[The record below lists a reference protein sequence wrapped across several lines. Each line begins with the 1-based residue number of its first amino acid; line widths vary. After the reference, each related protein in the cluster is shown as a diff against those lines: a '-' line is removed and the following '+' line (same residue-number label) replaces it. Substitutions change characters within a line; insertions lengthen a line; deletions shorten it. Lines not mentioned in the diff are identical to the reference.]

1 MKKALNHEYEIAKKE
16 TIKFWQTNKDY
27 ILAILFIAVCIVASI
42 NGLFN

>member
-27 ILAILFIAVCIVASI
+27 ILAILFISVCIVASR

>member
-27 ILAILFIAVCIVASI
+27 IIAILFIAVCIVASRQ
-42 NGLFN
+42 GFFN

>member
-1 MKKALNHEYEIAKKE
+1 MKFVNHEYEIAKKE

-27 ILAILFIAVCIVASI
+27 ILAILFIAVCIVASR

>member
-1 MKKALNHEYEIAKKE
+1 MKKAINHEYEIAKKE
-16 TIKFWQTNKDY
+16 TIKYWQNNKDY

>member
-1 MKKALNHEYEIAKKE
+1 MKKAINHEYEIAKKE
-16 TIKFWQTNKDY
+16 TKEYWQNNKDY